1 MTPWKIR
8 KNYVFYTS
16 NPSPQKPSI
25 LRCLPYIANATHRN
39 AMEHG
44 RGEG

>member
-1 MTPWKIR
+1 MTPWKIQ
-8 KNYVFYTS
+8 KELCFYTS

-44 RGEG
+44 KGEG